1 MAPQAQ
7 AAPSPAE
14 DLQREGARLQRKD
27 TATPDR
33 GFFPGAA
40 RGLRWELT
48 TASRRLPAGPSPPSA
63 AGSRGPAVAGL
74 PGAAAPLRVRL
85 PTGPAAGRP
94 HKGGKASD
102 TRRRGGAGLAA
113 GLGLGRLTPLPK
125 SRKWFFGSGRG
136 RFCLPPPPLLRP
148 IGGRSYQGGCGRFSW
163 DQKKGVRAPSP
174 GLRMGVEVIWEP
186 PGLSCQSNVN

>member
-7 AAPSPAE
+7 AALSPAE

-48 TASRRLPAGPSPPSA
+48 TASRRLPAGPSPPSP
-63 AGSRGPAVAGL
+63 AGSRGPAAAGL

-125 SRKWFFGSGRG
+125 SRKCFFGSGRG
-136 RFCLPPPPLLRP
+136 RFCLPPTPYLDPLE
-148 IGGRSYQGGCGRFSW
+148 GGLIREVVG
-163 DQKKGVRAPSP
+163 DSP
-174 GLRMGVEVIWEP
+174 GTRRKGS
-186 PGLSCQSNVN
+186 GLQAQAYGWGWKSFGSPLVCFANQT